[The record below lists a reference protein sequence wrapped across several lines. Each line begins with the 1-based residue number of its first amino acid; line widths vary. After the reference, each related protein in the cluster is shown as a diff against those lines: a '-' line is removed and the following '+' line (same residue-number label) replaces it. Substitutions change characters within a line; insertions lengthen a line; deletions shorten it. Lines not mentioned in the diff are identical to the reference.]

1 MGDDGLQNAAPGIA
15 QEANNERI
23 RSRGL
28 NPETEP
34 NREEPMT
41 SEEIKELNA
50 ARENLVKRRRE
61 MARQISEAPL
71 PSVEMAE
78 ELTKI
83 LVAIEALDRALNE
96 AGHPYMSQGVVEQ
109 LRADS

>member
-1 MGDDGLQNAAPGIA
+1 MISCNPGTPIRRCR
-15 QEANNERI
+15 ERI
-23 RSRGL
+23 RPGRLYNEDSL
-28 NPETEP
+28 E
-34 NREEPMT
+34 REEAMT
-41 SEEIKELNA
+41 SEEISELNA

-71 PSVEMAE
+71 PSIEMAE

-109 LRADS
+109 LRADT

>member
-1 MGDDGLQNAAPGIA
+1 
-15 QEANNERI
+15 
-23 RSRGL
+23 
-28 NPETEP
+28 
-34 NREEPMT
+34 MT
-41 SEEIKELNA
+41 PEEIKELNA

-78 ELTKI
+78 ELTKV
-83 LVAIEALDRALNE
+83 LLAVEALDRTLNE
-96 AGHPYMSQGVVEQ
+96 AGHPYMSQRVADQ

>member
-1 MGDDGLQNAAPGIA
+1 
-15 QEANNERI
+15 
-23 RSRGL
+23 
-28 NPETEP
+28 
-34 NREEPMT
+34 MT

-50 ARENLVKRRRE
+50 ARENLVKRRRD
-61 MARQISEAPL
+61 MARQISGAPL

-83 LVAIEALDRALNE
+83 LIAIEALDRTLNE

-109 LRADS
+109 LRVGA

>member
-1 MGDDGLQNAAPGIA
+1 
-15 QEANNERI
+15 
-23 RSRGL
+23 
-28 NPETEP
+28 
-34 NREEPMT
+34 MT

-50 ARENLVKRRRE
+50 ARENLVKRRRD
-61 MARQISEAPL
+61 MARQISGAPL

-83 LVAIEALDRALNE
+83 LIAIEALDRTLNE

-109 LRADS
+109 LRAGA

>member
-1 MGDDGLQNAAPGIA
+1 
-15 QEANNERI
+15 
-23 RSRGL
+23 
-28 NPETEP
+28 
-34 NREEPMT
+34 MT

-50 ARENLVKRRRE
+50 ARESLVKRRRE

-78 ELTKI
+78 ELTKVLI
-83 LVAIEALDRALNE
+83 AIEALDRALNE

-109 LRADS
+109 LRADM

>member
-1 MGDDGLQNAAPGIA
+1 MR
-15 QEANNERI
+15 ERI
-23 RSRGL
+23 APIRL
-28 NPETEP
+28 IPESKCQ
-34 NREEPMT
+34 REEPMT

-50 ARENLVKRRRE
+50 ARESLVKRRRE
-61 MARQISEAPL
+61 MARQLSEAPL

-96 AGHPYMSQGVVEQ
+96 AGHPYMSQGVVDQ
-109 LRADS
+109 LRDEGTP

>member
-1 MGDDGLQNAAPGIA
+1 
-15 QEANNERI
+15 
-23 RSRGL
+23 
-28 NPETEP
+28 
-34 NREEPMT
+34 MT

-50 ARENLVKRRRE
+50 ARENLVKRRRD
-61 MARQISEAPL
+61 MARQISGAPL

-83 LVAIEALDRALNE
+83 LIAIEALDRTLNE

-109 LRADS
+109 LRAGI